1 MPIVKVSSK
10 KDNLPPIVKIGK
22 KVFKVKVPKVYNQK
36 RGQNCD
42 ELPHMYFFSF

>member
-22 KVFKVKVPKVYNQK
+22 KVFKVKK
-36 RGQNCD
+36 
-42 ELPHMYFFSF
+42 